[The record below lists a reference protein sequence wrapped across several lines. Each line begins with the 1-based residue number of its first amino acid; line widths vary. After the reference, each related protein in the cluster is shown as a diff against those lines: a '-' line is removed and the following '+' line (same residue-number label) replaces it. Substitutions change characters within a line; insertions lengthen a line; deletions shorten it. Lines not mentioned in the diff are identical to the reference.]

1 MNQLNIQ
8 APQYIVPEDAS
19 EETKLWIAQAQE
31 RLNLFAGRPEYRAA
45 YEHELLNM
53 IDHNSS
59 LENSYQRGREEGR
72 EEGRISALAPA
83 VNSLRR
89 AGLDDD
95 TIAES
100 LQLTSAERE
109 ALLTAR

>member
-1 MNQLNIQ
+1 
-8 APQYIVPEDAS
+8 
-19 EETKLWIAQAQE
+19 
-31 RLNLFAGRPEYRAA
+31 
-45 YEHELLNM
+45 M

-59 LENSYQRGREEGR
+59 LENSYQRGR
-72 EEGRISALAPA
+72 IIALEPA
-83 VNSLRR
+83 VESLRR